1 MKKYI
6 VGYNATKLKAK
17 WYVSNFNNPMLNL
30 TNFKAEAFEFD
41 TSEVA
46 SAMVKHLKI
55 VRSYDWA
62 IEEINF

>member
-1 MKKYI
+1 MTKYI
-6 VGYNATKLKAK
+6 VSYNAAKLKVK
-17 WYVSNFNNPMLNL
+17 WYVSNINNPMQKL
-30 TNFKAEAFEFD
+30 TNVKSEAFKFD

-46 SAMVKHLKI
+46 SAMVKHLKM